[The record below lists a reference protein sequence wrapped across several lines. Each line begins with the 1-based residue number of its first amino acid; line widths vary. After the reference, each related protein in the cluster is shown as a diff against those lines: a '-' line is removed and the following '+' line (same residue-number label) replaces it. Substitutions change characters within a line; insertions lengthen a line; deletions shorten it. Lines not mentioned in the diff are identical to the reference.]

1 MTDLRTF
8 TLTALCLAG
17 ITCVEAQ
24 TVETVP
30 TVQTDSIADT
40 SIPQQWNLQTCID
53 YALQHNITIRR
64 NRISAQSTQEDV
76 KTAKAD
82 LFPSLNASVRKPPQY
97 HQRYHHQR
105 RQHHHQPEQDIL

>member
-1 MTDLRTF
+1 MTNLRTF

-17 ITCVEAQ
+17 ITCAEAQ
-24 TVETVP
+24 TAETTP
-30 TVQTDSIADT
+30 SAQADT
-40 SIPQQWNLQTCID
+40 TAAARLPQQWNLQTCID
-53 YALQHNITIRR
+53 YALQNNITIRR

-82 LFPSLNASVRKPPQY
+82 LFPSLNARKPPQY